1 MQPNGGSCRA
11 LELCGS
17 RGGRPGL
24 RERSA
29 TLNSFTTQLRNFTE
43 SEVAVLGSPSLIVHT
58 VFVDVSNLVFY
69 AQSTLCGRKVTLNRN
84 QRESVDMRLSCWMK
98 SRASMSDLVAWL
110 DLFNAGLAPE
120 RYWQGTEIPGGGREE
135 EGNRI

>member
-1 MQPNGGSCRA
+1 M
-11 LELCGS
+11 EI
-17 RGGRPGL
+17 
-24 RERSA
+24 
-29 TLNSFTTQLRNFTE
+29 
-43 SEVAVLGSPSLIVHT
+43 EVAVLGSPSLTVHT
-58 VFVDVSNLVFY
+58 VFVDVSNLVFH

-84 QRESVDMRLSCWMK
+84 QRESVDMRSSCWME

-110 DLFNAGLAPE
+110 DLFNAKLAPE